1 VTVLVRPA
9 HTRELALVGELT
21 ARAYTADGVVDPSDD
36 YLDHLR
42 DAVTRA
48 REAELYVAVLPD
60 PDDPCDRGGTG
71 GLDATGQTD
80 QAERPAGT
88 VTFCPEGSPWCE
100 LARPGEGE
108 FRMLA
113 VDPLARRRGVAAALV
128 GTCVERAR
136 ELGYDAL
143 VLSSLPAQT
152 PAHALYGRLG
162 FRRTPH
168 RDWSP
173 APGVDLLAFRMDLR

>member
-1 VTVLVRPA
+1 MTVLVRPA
-9 HTRELALVGELT
+9 HTGELAVVGELT

-60 PDDPCDRGGTG
+60 DTPHCQG
-71 GLDATGQTD
+71 
-80 QAERPAGT
+80 PAGT

-100 LARPGEGE
+100 LAQPGEGE

-113 VDPLARRRGVAAALV
+113 VDPRARRRGVAGALV

-136 ELGYDAL
+136 ELGYRAL
-143 VLSSLPAQT
+143 VLSSLPEQT

-162 FRRTPH
+162 FRRTPQ

-173 APGVDLLAFRMDLR
+173 LPGIDLLAFRLDLR